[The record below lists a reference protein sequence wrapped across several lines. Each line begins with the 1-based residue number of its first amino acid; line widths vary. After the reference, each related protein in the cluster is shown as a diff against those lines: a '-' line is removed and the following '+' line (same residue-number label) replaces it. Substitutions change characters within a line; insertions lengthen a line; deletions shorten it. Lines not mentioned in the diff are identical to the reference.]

1 MSHHHYEETRQKCI
15 ECWVAENAAGIGHLF
30 TDDCFMLSPD
40 NRIAMGKARV
50 QALLPWHM
58 RGLNRRSLLCTTLI
72 AVLCTSICPS
82 ARGDPILFT
91 TTVTSQEARNG
102 DTTSGS
108 LVGEANV
115 TTAYSGDAYDSKSGT
130 TETYAISVDTASFF
144 AAQLLPSGE
153 IQVGKLNSAGELE
166 GWDSVQVA
174 GTVNFS
180 MTISPVPGAPPAAS
194 IPLLFMPQLI
204 VQCENETV
212 TSGREHGHNRVRSRR
227 NREHNG

>member
-108 LVGEANV
+108 LVGEA
-115 TTAYSGDAYDSKSGT
+115 TLSRSLSTL
-130 TETYAISVDTASFF
+130 ETG
-144 AAQLLPSGE
+144 AALLQLRLRHN
-153 IQVGKLNSAGELE
+153 L
-166 GWDSVQVA
+166 
-174 GTVNFS
+174 
-180 MTISPVPGAPPAAS
+180 S
-194 IPLLFMPQLI
+194 I
-204 VQCENETV
+204 
-212 TSGREHGHNRVRSRR
+212 R
-227 NREHNG
+227 

>member
-102 DTTSGS
+102 DTTS
-108 LVGEANV
+108 
-115 TTAYSGDAYDSKSGT
+115 DRKST
-130 TETYAISVDTASFF
+130 R
-144 AAQLLPSGE
+144 
-153 IQVGKLNSAGELE
+153 LNSSHLG
-166 GWDSVQVA
+166 
-174 GTVNFS
+174 
-180 MTISPVPGAPPAAS
+180 ISYAVFCLKKKKPTNPLTRTATPSHPTALPPHN
-194 IPLLFMPQLI
+194 PLPP
-204 VQCENETV
+204 
-212 TSGREHGHNRVRSRR
+212 
-227 NREHNG
+227 

>member
-1 MSHHHYEETRQKCI
+1 
-15 ECWVAENAAGIGHLF
+15 
-30 TDDCFMLSPD
+30 
-40 NRIAMGKARV
+40 V

-144 AAQLLPSGE
+144 CGQLLPSGE

-180 MTISPVPGAPPAAS
+180 MTISPCLARPGSQYPALVHATTHR
-194 IPLLFMPQLI
+194 P
-204 VQCENETV
+204 VRKRNGD
-212 TSGREHGHNRVRSRR
+212 SGREHGHNRVRSRR